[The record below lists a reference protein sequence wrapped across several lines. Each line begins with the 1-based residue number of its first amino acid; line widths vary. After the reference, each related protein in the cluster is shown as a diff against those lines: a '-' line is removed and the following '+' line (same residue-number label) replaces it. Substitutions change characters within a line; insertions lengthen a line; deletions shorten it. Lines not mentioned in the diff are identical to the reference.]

1 MRRLIVMSALLG
13 AVSLS
18 ASGCVIVSG
27 NRAEVG
33 PGGLSATCGAGN
45 PSGVRR
51 EQLMEATAGFERI
64 DRLSVICAD
73 SGTKKVLLSVAG
85 TREGGG
91 HGDRT
96 FVVHTDHLEPVT

>member
-1 MRRLIVMSALLG
+1 MRRLMMMSALLG

-18 ASGCVIVSG
+18 ASGCVVVSG
-27 NRAEVG
+27 NRAEIG
-33 PGGLSATCGAGN
+33 PGGLSTTCGSNGPA
-45 PSGVRR
+45 GVRR
-51 EQLMEATAGFERI
+51 EQLMEATTGFERI
-64 DRLSVICAD
+64 DRLAVICAD

-96 FVVHTDHLEPVT
+96 FVVHPDHLEPVT